1 MSDLFE
7 VREKTERGAQWR
19 GTISVTIDDEQK
31 ELTVRQLRDTEFWEV
46 MSSIDTDELENLQ
59 TELPE
64 ETMDEYEELQNKDSL
79 TDDERERLDNL
90 QEEVENA
97 DVNIFDVLSRD
108 TYEGLKQAAKY
119 GVEPDEADVQ
129 TALTQH
135 VNEIEDQY
143 GGTSH
148 EDARQYVQDHVI
160 EPMVERST
168 DFTSFAIG
176 IRALGET
183 LDSEGN

>member
-31 ELTVRQLRDTEFWEV
+31 ELTVRQLRDPEFWEV
-46 MSSIDTDELENLQ
+46 MSSIDTDEFENLQ

-79 TDDERERLDNL
+79 TEDERERLDDL

-135 VNEIEDQY
+135 VNEIEDKNV
-143 GGTSH
+143 H
-148 EDARQYVQDHVI
+148 ICV
-160 EPMVERST
+160 
-168 DFTSFAIG
+168 
-176 IRALGET
+176 
-183 LDSEGN
+183 LDLFLQVVKPLTFVVSEIVFVLQFFILVHCLFRKLCL

>member
-7 VREKTERGAQWR
+7 VRQKTEEGAKWR

-31 ELTVRQLRDTEFWEV
+31 ELTVRQLRDPEFWEV
-46 MSSIDTDELENLQ
+46 MSSIDTDELESLQ

-79 TDDERERLDNL
+79 TDDERERLDDL

-135 VNEIEDQY
+135 VNDIEEQY